1 MAAVVL
7 LARLPR
13 LRSEGGVGTHAA
25 LTPTA
30 CYRIANTTGMLP
42 IVVKHGDNCVA
53 TCSS

>member
-1 MAAVVL
+1 MAAAVSL
-7 LARLPR
+7 ERLPR
-13 LRSEGGVGTHAA
+13 WRSEGADPNAA

-53 TCSS
+53 ACSS